1 MALPP
6 RRASTASNA
15 PGARAR
21 VWRAGGGRGAL
32 LFGLWSI
39 LAGVGVGDLIVG
51 AAAAALAAWVS
62 LQLLPATP
70 QAVDPVAATRLGVHF
85 LTQSIVAGVDVAWR
99 VFHPRLQIRPGFVR
113 YPARCPPGLFRNAFT
128 AFTSLQPGTVPAG
141 GEGDTIV
148 YHCIDVEQPVAAQLA
163 AEEGAL
169 AQIVR
174 HD

>member
-1 MALPP
+1 MALRP
-6 RRASTASNA
+6 RRESTSSNA

-21 VWRAGGGRGAL
+21 VLRAAVVRGAL

-51 AAAAALAAWVS
+51 AVAATLAAWVS

-70 QAVDPVAATRLGVHF
+70 HAVDPVAAMRLALHF
-85 LTQSIVAGVDVAWR
+85 LAQSVVAGVDVAWR
-99 VFHPRLQIRPGFVR
+99 AFDLRLPLRPGLVS
-113 YPARCPPGLFRNAFT
+113 YPARCPPGLLRNAFT

-141 GEGDTIV
+141 GEGDTIL

-163 AEEGAL
+163 AAEAAL
-169 AQIVR
+169 ARIVR